1 MDLNKAAPSHI
12 FMQWLAAALLL
23 IYSDRIAQDFHLI
36 PFEADQ
42 KFFCLALKKFL
53 YLFLLTITDM
63 FLLDKSHLS
72 WFISLFFPNSPLKIP
87 EVFVSKST
95 P

>member
-36 PFEADQ
+36 PF
-42 KFFCLALKKFL
+42 
-53 YLFLLTITDM
+53 
-63 FLLDKSHLS
+63 
-72 WFISLFFPNSPLKIP
+72 
-87 EVFVSKST
+87 
-95 P
+95 